1 MIWLLNVGK
10 HTKGCLGMSWHSAA
24 TKAIT
29 ISLYTLKNG
38 TLKRKKHTKRSK
50 LITSL
55 MGFSG
60 PVETNGCQSNNTRE
74 HKILFKFYLAGSRLF
89 GYLQIKPRSWTL
101 MFTRSSTSQW
111 SKMVLEPASSWFK
124 FVALTTSPPYL
135 ILIIGCFCHIKLYRI

>member
-1 MIWLLNVGK
+1 
-10 HTKGCLGMSWHSAA
+10 
-24 TKAIT
+24 
-29 ISLYTLKNG
+29 
-38 TLKRKKHTKRSK
+38 
-50 LITSL
+50 

-135 ILIIGCFCHIKLYRI
+135 ILIIGCFCQSINWSWCLAQLNPTLPVDVIYLATFFPLFVPQTRTHITLYFYQPMKR